1 MEFESPQP
9 GYHAGF
15 LRERFLVMAPQLQRQ
30 RENEDVPVSLDL
42 AIRGL
47 NLAKDLSEIP
57 PANVAFGSV
66 GALLATIRV
75 RLP

>member
-1 MEFESPQP
+1 
-9 GYHAGF
+9 
-15 LRERFLVMAPQLQRQ
+15 MAPQPQRQ

-42 AIRGL
+42 VIRGL